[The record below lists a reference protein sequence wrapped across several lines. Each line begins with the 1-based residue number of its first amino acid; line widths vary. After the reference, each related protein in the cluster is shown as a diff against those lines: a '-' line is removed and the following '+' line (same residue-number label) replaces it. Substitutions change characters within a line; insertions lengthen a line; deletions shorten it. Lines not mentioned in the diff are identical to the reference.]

1 MNKNTIRVIAIMALI
16 VLGTLTAAHFYYQ
29 NINNREDPRVVEA
42 KHLYRDYN
50 KYLKENHY
58 KKVLNTLDKIEKVY
72 KQVPHYQNSYEL
84 GVVYTDKAALFLTL
98 AIYKDSL
105 TVEREKYIPELE
117 LAKDSLLKLS
127 EGLTKKSI
135 HIYENWLDKFET
147 LDRNAVK
154 ASIKDD
160 FSTIDADPDEKKTY
174 LQNRVDQIMNAQVET
189 PRRLSVCYTNLGM
202 VKRHR
207 GQYEEAA
214 ELYVKA
220 LKLWSKNRPAKN
232 NLNLLLGRPKE
243 EPGILEQL
251 FPPKRLE
258 EQKED
263 Q

>member
-1 MNKNTIRVIAIMALI
+1 MNKNIIRVITIMALI
-16 VLGTLTAAHFYYQ
+16 VLATLTIAHFYYQ
-29 NINNREDPRVVEA
+29 NINKKEDPRVVEA
-42 KHLYRDYN
+42 KRLYNDYN

-58 KKVLNTLDKIEKVY
+58 KKVLNTLDEIEKIY
-72 KQVPHYQNSYEL
+72 MQVPHYKNSYEM
-84 GVVYTDKAALFLTL
+84 GVVYTNKAALFLTL

-117 LAKDSLLKLS
+117 LHKDSLLNLS
-127 EGLTKKSI
+127 EEFTRKSI
-135 HIYENWLDKFET
+135 KIYKNWLDTFKHLNT
-147 LDRNAVK
+147 NAIK
-154 ASIKDD
+154 EYIKDD
-160 FSTIDADPDEKKTY
+160 FSKIDASQDKRKIY
-174 LQNRVDQIMNAQVET
+174 LQNRIEQVKNAQVET
-189 PRRLSVCYTNLGM
+189 PRRLSVSYTNWGM
-202 VKRHR
+202 IKRHR

-214 ELYVKA
+214 ELYVEA
-220 LKLWSKNRPAKN
+220 LKLWDKNRAAKN